1 MLGRTWGS
9 VVLIATPIGSVSES
23 RTNPFF
29 LDTNNPLEC
38 ATSIRRVG
46 CDLFYSPPHC
56 RTAAVIHREGCEEA
70 VLVK

>member
-9 VVLIATPIGSVSES
+9 VVLIATPSGSVSES

-29 LDTNNPLEC
+29 RDTNNPLEC

-46 CDLFYSPPHC
+46 CDLFYSPPRC
-56 RTAAVIHREGCEEA
+56 RTAAVIYREGCEEA